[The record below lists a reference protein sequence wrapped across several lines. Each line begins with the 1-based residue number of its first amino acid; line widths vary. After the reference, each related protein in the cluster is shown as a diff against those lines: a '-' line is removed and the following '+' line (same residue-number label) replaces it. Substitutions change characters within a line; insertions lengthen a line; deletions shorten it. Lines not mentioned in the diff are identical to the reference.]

1 MIITP
6 ESSPAAALHDGNSG
20 PPFDCTITAGAGAA
34 SGKTV
39 SPVDST
45 EMIVLKNKNIG
56 CDRLNRLIPVIK
68 LEAILDEAILSNS
81 RFVFITFYWC

>member
-1 MIITP
+1 MP
-6 ESSPAAALHDGNSG
+6 SPAAALHNGNSG
-20 PPFDCTITAGAGAA
+20 PPFDCTSTAGAGAA
-34 SGKTV
+34 SGKTG

-45 EMIVLKNKNIG
+45 EIIVWRNINIG

>member
-1 MIITP
+1 MLLLGLEHWAVTWLLCIDNHP
-6 ESSPAAALHDGNSG
+6 PAFSPAAALHDGNSG

-45 EMIVLKNKNIG
+45 EMIV
-56 CDRLNRLIPVIK
+56 
-68 LEAILDEAILSNS
+68 
-81 RFVFITFYWC
+81 